1 MIFDKETGQKV
12 AEGKGLV
19 LPSDQPNEMDS
30 LNLRSIMQVPELTFK
45 IQIPKGHWCRHRRQ
59 VMGGKPR
66 LPRKLKKALTHPC
79 AKSKWL
85 QRSISF
91 ARRKWQQYISQ
102 PMQPG
107 QCHTLQAR
115 LYLYL
120 VLNGCKYSWRNQ
132 TLKCEMPSGVKLSI
146 FAQPKYTAYYSAYG
160 RFCWYGA
167 ALYPD
172 RKNNRVRYLDEQAA
186 MYLYRRLGEQIK
198 ETIEKHNNNDTP
210 AAIHLG

>member
-1 MIFDKETGQKV
+1 MGDMSNFMIFDKKTGQQL

-19 LPSDQPNEMDS
+19 LPSDQPNKIDS
-30 LNLRSIMQVPELTFK
+30 LNLRSMMQVPELTFK
-45 IQIPKGHWCRHRRQ
+45 VQIPKGRWCRLRRQ
-59 VMGGKPR
+59 VMGSKPR

-79 AKSKWL
+79 TKSKWL

-91 ARRKWQQYISQ
+91 AHRKWQQYLSQ

-146 FAQPKYTAYYSAYG
+146 FAKPKISVSFGYSHL
-160 RFCWYGA
+160 RFYGA
-167 ALYPD
+167 MIYPY
-172 RKNNRVRYLDEQAA
+172 RERNRVMYLDEKGAVH
-186 MYLYRRLGEQIK
+186 LYRRLGEQIK
-198 ETIEKHNNNDTP
+198 ETIEKHNNK
-210 AAIHLG
+210 